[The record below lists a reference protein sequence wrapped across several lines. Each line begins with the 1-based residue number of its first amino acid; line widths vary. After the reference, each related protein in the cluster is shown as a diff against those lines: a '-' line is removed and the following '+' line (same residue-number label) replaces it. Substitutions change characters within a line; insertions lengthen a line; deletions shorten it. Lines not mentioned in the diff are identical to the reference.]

1 MFLDPRFVVII
12 CFPSGQKSIL
22 PSGDARQ
29 RPSPA
34 STMCSVSVFKISPYR
49 CSVLESSW
57 LRPTVSPRSDSGKGN
72 HVRGIVENSSDSRSR
87 CILLFPV
94 LGEAVRIFLCQ
105 GLAQI
110 LLAVRSKV
118 VTTWIVWSGP
128 RRPSCTSPRRRA
140 KPRFS
145 GGSPRI
151 ALLWAIWGNRCT
163 VCKSCKA
170 A

>member
-1 MFLDPRFVVII
+1 MRANDPHQLPPCALFQSLKSRRTVAA
-12 CFPSGQKSIL
+12 CWNLPGSAPPSPQDRIQEKEITLEGLWRIL
-22 PSGDARQ
+22 PA
-29 RPSPA
+29 
-34 STMCSVSVFKISPYR
+34 V
-49 CSVLESSW
+49 
-57 LRPTVSPRSDSGKGN
+57 
-72 HVRGIVENSSDSRSR
+72 VRA